1 MPWGGMKKYK
11 LKFDCDLK
19 KILSKIPE
27 YDGVLLRKRLTL
39 LEEDPRPAGAL
50 KLKGLEDSYRVR
62 CGKYR
67 IIYEIKD
74 KELIVLIVD
83 VDSRKDV
90 YKGL

>member
-1 MPWGGMKKYK
+1 MKKYK

-19 KILSKIPE
+19 KILFKIPKH
-27 YDGVLLRKRLTL
+27 DGVLLKKRMTL
-39 LEEDPRPAGAL
+39 LEEDPRPNGVI
-50 KLKGLEDSYRVR
+50 KLKGQEDSYRVR

>member
-1 MPWGGMKKYK
+1 MKRYK
-11 LKFDCDLK
+11 LKFDRDLK
-19 KILSKIPE
+19 KILSKIPKH
-27 YDGVLLRKRLTL
+27 DGILLKKRMTL
-39 LEEDPRPAGAL
+39 LEEDPQPNGVI
-50 KLKGLEDSYRVR
+50 KLKSQEDSYRVR

>member
-1 MPWGGMKKYK
+1 MKRYK

-19 KILSKIPE
+19 KILSKIPK
-27 YDGVLLRKRLTL
+27 YDGVLLRKRITL
-39 LEEDPRPAGAL
+39 LEEDPRPNGVL
-50 KLKGLEDSYRVR
+50 KLKGQDNSYRIR

-74 KELIVLIVD
+74 NELIVLIID
-83 VDSRKDV
+83 VDSRKDI

>member
-1 MPWGGMKKYK
+1 MKRYK

-19 KILSKIPE
+19 KILSKIPK
-27 YDGVLLRKRLTL
+27 YDGVLLRKRMTL
-39 LEEDPRPAGAL
+39 LEEDPRPNGAL
-50 KLKGLEDSYRVR
+50 KLKGQDNSYRIR

-74 KELIVLIVD
+74 NELIVLIID